1 MRRRLRRLFV
11 PAAAAVGAAIMYLF
25 DPREGKRR
33 RAVTRD
39 QTSSAIRRLKRRA
52 EKRKRYIEGKAHGL
66 VHELHGEAPK
76 LLDDATVKHK
86 IESEVLRHFDG
97 PRINVNVDE
106 GIAVLR
112 GELKRPED
120 IRRLEREV
128 EKMPGVVAVKNLV
141 HTPTR

>member
-39 QTSSAIRRLKRRA
+39 QTAGAIRRLRRRA
-52 EKRKRYIEGKAHGL
+52 EKRKRYIEGKAHGV
-66 VHELHGEAPK
+66 VHGLHGEEPK
-76 LLDDATVKHK
+76 PLDDATVKHK
-86 IESEVLRHFDG
+86 IESEILRHFDG

-106 GIAVLR
+106 GVAVLR
-112 GELKRPED
+112 GELKHPED
-120 IRRLEREV
+120 IRKLERDV
-128 EKMPGVVAVKNLV
+128 EKLPGVVAVRNLV